1 MTILGDF
8 TLNSQ
13 ISQFEKK
20 FTFFCNV
27 NNFWTSVSFFNVQF
41 KHFLSNWS
49 LWSLSLSF
57 SITADNLFPVASY
70 YRDFLLTSKWR
81 SRWVKWTR
89 LHLPNGS
96 IFFEY
101 HIFVRLGLLE
111 SFSSNSMLHHL
122 FMNFRLLNG
131 HLLKF
136 RKSEK

>member
-1 MTILGDF
+1 MIVALFDIISVKVIVKDYLKILWQFWGILLWIAKYHSLRKSLPFSSKIWTI
-8 TLNSQ
+8 
-13 ISQFEKK
+13 FEVW
-20 FTFFCNV
+20 CYL
-27 NNFWTSVSFFNVQF
+27 
-41 KHFLSNWS
+41 FLSNWS
-49 LWSLSLSF
+49 LWGLSLSF

-111 SFSSNSMLHHL
+111 SFSSNSILHY
-122 FMNFRLLNG
+122 F
-131 HLLKF
+131 
-136 RKSEK
+136 